1 MPTYDQLPACL
12 NLRWS
17 VGDDVSVLL
26 DFDIA
31 LTSYTATAAIYS
43 TVTGATVATFA
54 TAIADAAAGK
64 INISLTDTQTTTL
77 GPGTFR
83 WALVWTLGAVSRTS
97 MEGYVDAIV

>member
-1 MPTYDQLPACL
+1 MPTYDQLPAGL
-12 NLRWS
+12 NLRWN
-17 VGDDVSVLL
+17 VGNDVSVLL

-31 LTSYTATAAIYS
+31 LTSYTATAAVYS
-43 TVTGATVATFA
+43 TVTGATVATFT
-54 TAIADAAAGK
+54 TAITDAAAGK

-97 MEGYVDAIV
+97 MEGFVDAI

>member
-1 MPTYDQLPACL
+1 MPTYDQLPASL
-12 NLRWS
+12 NLRWN
-17 VGDDVSVLL
+17 VGNDVSVLL

-43 TVTGATVATFA
+43 TVTGATVATFT
-54 TAIADAAAGK
+54 TAITDAAAGK

-97 MEGYVDAIV
+97 MEGFVDAIV

>member
-1 MPTYDQLPACL
+1 MPNYDQLPAGL
-12 NLRWS
+12 NLRWT
-17 VGDDVSVLL
+17 VGDDFSALL

-43 TVTGATVATFA
+43 TLTGATVATFT
-54 TAIADAAAGK
+54 TAITDAAAGK
-64 INISLTDTQTTTL
+64 INISLTDAQTTSI

-83 WALVWTLGAVSRTS
+83 WGLVWTAGSVSRTS

>member
-1 MPTYDQLPACL
+1 MPTYDQLPASL
-12 NLRWS
+12 NLRWN

-43 TVTGATVATFA
+43 TVTGASVATFT
-54 TAIADAAAGK
+54 TAITDAATGK
-64 INISLTDTQTTTL
+64 INISLTDAQTTTL

-97 MEGYVDAIV
+97 MEGYVDAII